1 MRNLEELRL
10 EVAMSHGTELQRCDP
25 VMNQY
30 RIICNSIYT
39 LLKEEKLVDLL
50 KDTKKMLKSKGIRRE
65 MFKKISI
72 AKEILL
78 SSLIRHKPGQMD
90 LETQTND
97 QLVEIELLQEKVKDL
112 KDIMMQEAIQREES
126 GTMEYMVRLE
136 KDIKKMLLIARKK
149 SKERDRQQ
157 KQEEEDKQI
166 SKNAKEEGE
175 QVPENANMVETTSL
189 SSLLK
194 RPKFQEVVSE
204 KFKVDKKKYLESIQ
218 KEEEEV
224 RPVERGLRRSES

>member
-1 MRNLEELRL
+1 
-10 EVAMSHGTELQRCDP
+10 MSHGTELQRCDP

-90 LETQTND
+90 LET
-97 QLVEIELLQEKVKDL
+97 
-112 KDIMMQEAIQREES
+112 
-126 GTMEYMVRLE
+126 
-136 KDIKKMLLIARKK
+136 
-149 SKERDRQQ
+149 
-157 KQEEEDKQI
+157 
-166 SKNAKEEGE
+166 
-175 QVPENANMVETTSL
+175 
-189 SSLLK
+189 
-194 RPKFQEVVSE
+194 
-204 KFKVDKKKYLESIQ
+204 
-218 KEEEEV
+218 
-224 RPVERGLRRSES
+224 